1 MMGNKGVD
9 HWTSG
14 TACECS
20 EFASSSQCLQLEI
33 KIINAFRQL
42 KTGKIVTN
50 FLNWGSKVF
59 GPNM

>member
-1 MMGNKGVD
+1 MGNKRVD

-20 EFASSSQCLQLEI
+20 EIAGSPQGVQIEI

-50 FLNWGSKVF
+50 FLNWG
-59 GPNM
+59 